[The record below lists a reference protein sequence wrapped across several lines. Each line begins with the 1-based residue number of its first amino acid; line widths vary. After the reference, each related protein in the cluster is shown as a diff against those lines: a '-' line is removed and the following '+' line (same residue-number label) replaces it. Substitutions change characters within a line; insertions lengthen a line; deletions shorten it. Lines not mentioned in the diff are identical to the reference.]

1 MAQEAR
7 QLAEDELRSLR
18 LEKQI
23 GEGSYGRVYRAQLSS
38 TGEIYAAK
46 VVDICVEADDGIS
59 LRETTA
65 FRTMEQEIHVL
76 RACSSCPQIV
86 QVYGVRIILDA
97 VPARVMVVMELCAHG
112 SVSDILKK
120 LQHGLTEDEIRIV
133 IRETLL
139 ALRYLHDDKKI
150 HRDLKAGNILVTN
163 KFWPKLADFGI
174 SCQLQN
180 TWARRNTQ
188 IGSPYW
194 MAPEV
199 IRGVSYNAK
208 ADIWSLGITCI
219 EMAEGQP
226 PYYHIP
232 PTRAMFVISNK
243 PPTGFSNPRQFS
255 DSFVDFL
262 RACLVVDPSAR
273 SSAQDLLRLPFAKS
287 DETTSP
293 AAALGASLGPKLV
306 EAPAK
311 QLSEPGQP
319 RGPATPQSS
328 SSWHARLHSGSR
340 STFQNL
346 GTLQAQ
352 TPMVDEFARSQC
364 LPQASITGSPVSH
377 ERAMGYA
384 LPTAALH
391 STGAVGTTNLE
402 NEELDH
408 AELVRR
414 AKEWVNKT
422 VPMQMFD
429 DDSDGSPC
437 SVTVEPATG
446 AAASSAAPCFDVWD
460 SDEEGVETRMRAEA
474 QPDMDNSSPS
484 GGTPYFMQVLGK
496 KWG

>member
-1 MAQEAR
+1 
-7 QLAEDELRSLR
+7 
-18 LEKQI
+18 
-23 GEGSYGRVYRAQLSS
+23 
-38 TGEIYAAK
+38 
-46 VVDICVEADDGIS
+46 
-59 LRETTA
+59 
-65 FRTMEQEIHVL
+65 MEQEIQFL

-97 VPARVMVVMELCAHG
+97 VPARVMVVMELCEHG

-120 LQHGLTEDEIRIV
+120 LQCGLTEDEIRII

-163 KFWPKLADFGI
+163 RFWPKLADFGI

-232 PTRAMFVISNK
+232 PTRAMFVISTK

-255 DSFVDFL
+255 DYFVDFL
-262 RACLVVDPSAR
+262 RDCLVVDPSAR
-273 SSAQDLLRLPFAKS
+273 SSAQDLLRLPFAQS
-287 DETTSP
+287 DATTSP
-293 AAALGASLGPKLV
+293 AAALGASLGPKLA
-306 EAPAK
+306 EAPA
-311 QLSEPGQP
+311 QQMSEPGQP

-328 SSWHARLHSGSR
+328 GSWHGRLRSGSR
-340 STFQNL
+340 STFPNL

-352 TPMVDEFARSQC
+352 TPMVDAFARSQC
-364 LPQASITGSPVSH
+364 LPQASASVPPVSH
-377 ERAMGYA
+377 EQTR
-384 LPTAALH
+384 
-391 STGAVGTTNLE
+391 GATNLD
-402 NEELDH
+402 NEEPDH

-414 AKEWVNKT
+414 AKEWVNRT

-429 DDSDGSPC
+429 DDSDDSPC
-437 SVTVEPATG
+437 SVAEGPATG
-446 AAASSAAPCFDVWD
+446 DAAGSAAPGFDVWD

-474 QPDMDNSSPS
+474 QPDTGNSQS

-496 KWG
+496 QWAEWYTSSSCSSGSSSSKLLLPLLLSLQEAGKQTCPLWPLLPSLFANLTQSGSSGSNSTCSSSKGGEPNLVVPFCLLHAITRC